1 VHILLKI
8 KLLIQTF
15 NKQQVALK
23 AMRCFTAFFF
33 VMVSL
38 LFSNAQ
44 TQLELAGA
52 SYTGIP
58 LGLTTA
64 NQTANLL
71 ENTTGST
78 FLSFNPNIIVTASIS
93 NQQYNSISTSRISTG
108 KGMSFGGSVNSV
120 SPLANQM
127 PVFNRLNT
135 VNNPANNHFTSNP
148 NGTTSTGIDIADN
161 YGFYFYNSVDE
172 LFATGAATS
181 GRYYFGD
188 ISLSFSQPVSNPVI
202 HIVGLGS
209 NVLFGITDKQGF
221 STELELQTSGVA
233 LSKLSGTNELN
244 VTATKILNNAATPSF
259 NCGAGAACG
268 SIKVVGTNITT
279 LTFKVFVR
287 GDGNGS
293 AWSHTAINAGD
304 EFMLSASIN
313 TPVNISG
320 NVFFDNNGLTDNTV
334 NGIGTN
340 AGGTLYAN
348 LIDSN
353 NKVVAAV
360 PINANGTYQFSAVGD
375 GVYNVILSTTQG
387 IQGSLAP
394 SAILPAGYVNT
405 AEFVGTGAGNDGIIN
420 GITSVTVASANVTNV
435 NFGIYACPTITN
447 PSANQAICIGNN
459 GNNITVKTT
468 SNNSNG
474 IRFVR
479 FTSKQIAGAMPTAL
493 ELAAI
498 YAGTN
503 ISTVSPTGAS
513 NPYTATYN
521 WNSADFPNAT
531 NAPITYYVYA
541 IVNPDPGT
549 TCRPVQE
556 IAITINPLPIVAA
569 ITGLSTVCVNATD
582 TLSNATAT
590 GVWTSS
596 NNSIATINN
605 NGIVT
610 GVSAG
615 NVTITYTLTN
625 ANGCVNSVTKL
636 ISVVSPAIVPT
647 ITASGL
653 TTACLGGG
661 LTLTSS
667 ISASYQWYKDG
678 VAINGAT
685 AQTYTPITSGTY
697 TMIVVAG
704 GGACNSISNSIAVV
718 INYAVTPSVAAGDT
732 VNICVPNHDKICP
745 AVWGYSNYQW
755 YLNGTLIPAPNGTS
769 SCLNPTVNG
778 SYTLTAQNGAGCW
791 SLPSAPVY
799 VITDSL
805 CSGTVSGGNNG
816 GVESKSLGDVIS
828 KRLYGNAY
836 NSIPEMNG
844 YSTSTHFV
852 QSSGTIVNGGS
863 SLKLSDLLPAKAN
876 NTTTAYVTTPS
887 DIINFTNAID
897 VLSVDYT
904 NNANTKAVAFAT
916 KTLGDVYSHTK
927 PICDRLKEGQLLDV
941 RKINIDGYDLIA
953 SIIKQR
959 TGEVEYCLNF
969 TIGLKKGR
977 NNYSLQ
983 SNWLTDNYTKED
995 TLYNFQL
1002 WAVGYSTVI
1011 NMAKDVFSKVKAVQ
1025 PMQSLASSTNDL
1037 PKVFVTSLKREKTNI
1052 ELEINNPTNAT
1063 SCSFKILEKI
1073 NEDALANNKLIN
1085 VILKPNAKNSI
1096 SIPVSD
1102 SYEGNLYLYIN
1113 NTLNDLVYMSDGSWN
1128 IDYNQS
1134 NTIIKKFNITNNGY
1148 TTNAE
1153 EYPLFRKVNFE
1164 ATTKDYVTAYK
1175 LVKGGGI
1182 ERDFG
1187 LYKSIKF
1194 KATATGTTNLK
1205 ITLIK
1210 KGITKWD
1217 DQYSYT
1223 TTISN
1228 IEKEYTISLN
1238 QFISKTITS
1247 KIDLKDITAINF
1259 TWENN
1264 KGGTSNINGS
1274 VDRLRFSKEDLG
1286 YVAALAENELTIYPN
1301 PNQGKFKV
1309 AFLTNEDKPLVL
1321 KVVEMATGMN
1331 VQTQFV
1337 SAKKGTNTVV
1347 VDLNSMSIKSGLY
1360 IVTIEGDGLLYK
1372 GKKVVVSKP

>member
-1 VHILLKI
+1 MLTHLQKISAPLLRLFI
-8 KLLIQTF
+8 TGS
-15 NKQQVALK
+15 
-23 AMRCFTAFFF
+23 F
-33 VMVSL
+33 VV
-38 LFSNAQ
+38 LFSASCFSQ

-52 SYTGIP
+52 SYSGVP

-64 NQTANLL
+64 NQTATLL
-71 ENTTGST
+71 ENTGGST
-78 FLSFNPNIIVTASIS
+78 FSTFNPSITVTASIS
-93 NQQYNSISTSRISTG
+93 NQQYNNISTSRVSTG
-108 KGMSFGGSVNSV
+108 KGMSFGGRVNSITPV
-120 SPLANQM
+120 AMQM
-127 PVFNRLNT
+127 PVFNSLNSVDSAT
-135 VNNPANNHFTSNP
+135 NTHFTSNP
-148 NGTTSTGIDIADN
+148 NGPTSAGIDIADN

-172 LFATGAATS
+172 LFTNNDAVN
-181 GRYYFGD
+181 GRYYFGN
-188 ISLSFSQPVSNPVI
+188 ITLTFSQPVSNPVI

-209 NVLFGITDKQGF
+209 NVLFGVSNAQGF
-221 STELELQTSGVA
+221 SSELELQTSGVS
-233 LSKLSGTNELN
+233 LSKLSGSSEFD
-244 VTATKILNNAATPSF
+244 VTSNKILNNAAIPTH

-268 SIKVVGTNITT
+268 CVKATGTNITT
-279 LTFKVFVR
+279 LTFKVYVR
-287 GDGNGS
+287 GDGNGT
-293 AWSHTAINAGD
+293 AWSHTSINAGD
-304 EFMLSASIN
+304 EFMMSVSIN

-320 NVFFDNNGLTDNTV
+320 NVFYDNNGLGDNTV
-334 NGIGTN
+334 NGTGTN

-348 LIDSN
+348 LVDTSG
-353 NKVVAAV
+353 KVVVVTA
-360 PINANGTYQFSAVGD
+360 IANDGTYILSGISSGNYTIV
-375 GVYNVILSTTQG
+375 LSTTQG
-387 IQGSLAP
+387 VQGAAAPAASLP
-394 SAILPAGYVNT
+394 VTWINT
-405 AEFVGTGAGNDGIIN
+405 GENIGAGAGNDGTVN
-420 GITSVTVASANVTNV
+420 GILPITVSTLNIDNA
-435 NFGIYACPTITN
+435 NFGIYQCP
-447 PSANQAICIGNN
+447 A
-459 GNNITVKTT
+459 
-468 SNNSNG
+468 
-474 IRFVR
+474 
-479 FTSKQIAGAMPTAL
+479 
-493 ELAAI
+493 
-498 YAGTN
+498 
-503 ISTVSPTGAS
+503 
-513 NPYTATYN
+513 
-521 WNSADFPNAT
+521 
-531 NAPITYYVYA
+531 
-541 IVNPDPGT
+541 VNP
-549 TCRPVQE
+549 V
-556 IAITINPLPIVAA
+556 
-569 ITGLSTVCVNATD
+569 
-582 TLSNATAT
+582 
-590 GVWTSS
+590 
-596 NNSIATINN
+596 
-605 NGIVT
+605 VT
-610 GVSAG
+610 
-615 NVTITYTLTN
+615 
-625 ANGCVNSVTKL
+625 ANG
-636 ISVVSPAIVPT
+636 A
-647 ITASGL
+647 
-653 TTACLGGG
+653 TTACLGAG
-661 LTLTSS
+661 LSLSSS
-667 ISASYQWYKDG
+667 IVPNYQWYKDG
-678 VAINGAT
+678 VAIAGAT
-685 AQTYTPITSGTY
+685 SQTYIPTVSGTY
-697 TMIVVAG
+697 RMVYTSG
-704 GGACNSISNSIAVV
+704 GGICSISSNAITVGIS
-718 INYAVTPSVAAGDT
+718 YAVTPTVATGDT
-732 VNICVPNHDKICP
+732 VNICVANHDKICP
-745 AVWGYSNYQW
+745 AAWGYSNYQW
-755 YLNGTLIPAPNGTS
+755 YLNDTLIPAPNGTS
-769 SCLNPTVNG
+769 SCFYPTISGN
-778 SYTLTAQNGAGCW
+778 YTLTAQNGSGCW

-799 VITDSL
+799 VVIDSL

-844 YSTSTHFV
+844 YSTSTNFV

-863 SLKLSDLLPAKAN
+863 SLKLSDLVPAKAN

-904 NNANTKAVAFAT
+904 DNSNTKAVVFAT

-941 RKINIDGYDLIA
+941 RKINVDGYNLIT

-959 TGEVEYCLNF
+959 TGEIEYCLNF

-977 NNYSLQ
+977 NSYSLQ
-983 SNWLTDNYTKED
+983 SNWLTDNYSKED

-1011 NMAKDVFSKVKAVQ
+1011 NMAKDVFNKVKAVQ

-1037 PKVFVTSLKREKTNI
+1037 PKVFVESLKREKANI

-1063 SCSFKILEKI
+1063 SCSFKILEKV
-1073 NEDALANNKLIN
+1073 NEDALASTKLIN
-1085 VILKPNAKNSI
+1085 VVLKPNSKNSI

-1134 NTIIKKFNITNNGY
+1134 NTVIKKFNITNNGY
-1148 TTNAE
+1148 TTNSD

-1217 DQYSYT
+1217 DQYTYT
-1223 TTISN
+1223 TTVSN

-1264 KGGTSNINGS
+1264 KGGSSNINGS

-1309 AFLTNEDKPLVL
+1309 AFLANEDKPVVL
-1321 KVVEMATGMN
+1321 KVVEMATGIN

-1337 SAKKGTNTVV
+1337 SAKKGTNTVA
-1347 VDLNSMSIKSGLY
+1347 VDLSSMSIKSGLY
-1360 IVTIEGDGLLYK
+1360 IITIEGDGLLYK
-1372 GKKVVVSKP
+1372 GRKVVVNKP

>member
-1 VHILLKI
+1 MLKSMLMRLQKINAPLL
-8 KLLIQTF
+8 
-15 NKQQVALK
+15 
-23 AMRCFTAFFF
+23 R
-33 VMVSL
+33 
-38 LFSNAQ
+38 LFITGSFAVLFMANSFSQ

-52 SYTGIP
+52 SYTGVP

-71 ENTTGST
+71 ENTAGST
-78 FLSFNPNIIVTASIS
+78 FLTFNPNITVTASIS

-108 KGMSFGGSVNSV
+108 KGMSFGGRVNSITPV
-120 SPLANQM
+120 ATQV
-127 PVFNRLNT
+127 PVFNSLNT
-135 VNNPANNHFTSNP
+135 VDNPANNHFTSSP
-148 NGTTSTGIDIADN
+148 NGPTSTGIDVADN

-172 LFATGAATS
+172 LFTNNDAVN

-188 ISLSFSQPVSNPVI
+188 ITLTFSQPVSNPVI
-202 HIVGLGS
+202 HINGLGC
-209 NVLFGITDKQGF
+209 NVLFGGVNRQGIT
-221 STELELQTSGVA
+221 SELELQTGGVS
-233 LSKLSGTNELN
+233 LSKLSGTSEFD
-244 VTATKILNNAATPSF
+244 VTANKILNNAATPSF

-268 SIKVVGTNITT
+268 SVKVAGTNITT
-279 LTFKVFVR
+279 LTFKVYVR
-287 GDGNGS
+287 GDGNGT
-293 AWSHTAINAGD
+293 AWSHTSINAGD
-304 EFMLSASIN
+304 EFMMSASIN
-313 TPVNISG
+313 TPVNIAG
-320 NVFFDNNGLTDNTV
+320 NVFYDNNGLTDNTV
-334 NGIGTN
+334 NGTGTN
-340 AGGTLYAN
+340 VGGSLFAN

-375 GVYNVILSTTQG
+375 GIYNVILSTIQGTQG
-387 IQGSLAP
+387 SAAP
-394 SAILPAGYVNT
+394 GAILPSGYVNT
-405 AEFVGTGAGNDGIIN
+405 GEFVGTGAGNDGTIDGVIN
-420 GITSVTVASANVTNV
+420 NIVVSSSNITNV

-447 PSANQAICIGNN
+447 PSANQAVCIGNN
-459 GNNITVKTT
+459 GNNITVNT
-468 SNNSNG
+468 SSNTANG
-474 IRFVR
+474 IRFVK
-479 FTSKQIAGAMPTAL
+479 FATKQIAGAMPTAV

-498 YAGTN
+498 YAGAN
-503 ISTVSPTGAS
+503 ISAVTPTGAS

-556 IAITINPLPIVAA
+556 ISITINPLPIVAA

-582 TLSNATAT
+582 TLSNATTA
-590 GVWTSS
+590 GVWISS
-596 NNSIATINN
+596 DNSIATINN

-615 NVTITYTLTN
+615 NVTITYTVTN

-647 ITASGL
+647 ITASGV

-667 ISASYQWYKDG
+667 VSASYQWYKDG
-678 VAINGAT
+678 IAINGAI
-685 AQTYTPITSGTY
+685 AQTYPPIASGTY

-718 INYAVTPSVAAGDT
+718 INYAVTPTVAAGDT

-745 AVWGYSNYQW
+745 AAWGYSNYQW
-755 YLNGTLIPAPNGTS
+755 YLNDTLIPAPNGTS
-769 SCLNPTVNG
+769 SCLYPTVNG
-778 SYTLTAQNGAGCW
+778 SYTLTAQNGSGCW

-844 YSTSTHFV
+844 YGTSTHFV
-852 QSSGTIVNGGS
+852 QNSGVIVNGGS
-863 SLKLSDLLPAKAN
+863 NLKLSDLVPAKAN
-876 NTTTAYVTTPS
+876 NTTTAFITTPT

-941 RKINIDGYDLIA
+941 RKINIDGYDVIA

-969 TIGLKKGR
+969 TIGSKKGR
-977 NNYSLQ
+977 NSFSLQ
-983 SNWLTDNYTKED
+983 SNWLTDNYAKED

-1025 PMQSLASSTNDL
+1025 SMQSLASSTNDL

-1063 SCSFKILEKI
+1063 SCSFKILEKV
-1073 NEDALANNKLIN
+1073 NEDALANTKLIN
-1085 VILKPNAKNSI
+1085 VVLKPNSKNSI

-1134 NTIIKKFNITNNGY
+1134 NTVIKKFSITNNGY
-1148 TTNAE
+1148 TTNSD

-1217 DQYSYT
+1217 DQYTYT
-1223 TTISN
+1223 TSISN

-1238 QFISKTITS
+1238 QFISKTITT

-1264 KGGTSNINGS
+1264 KGGSSSINGS

-1309 AFLTNEDKPLVL
+1309 AFLANEDKPVVL
-1321 KVVEMATGMN
+1321 KVVELATGIN
-1331 VQTQFV
+1331 VQTQFI
-1337 SAKKGTNTVV
+1337 SAKKGTNSVA

-1360 IVTIEGDGLLYK
+1360 IITIEGDGLLYK
-1372 GKKVVVSKP
+1372 GRKVVVNKP